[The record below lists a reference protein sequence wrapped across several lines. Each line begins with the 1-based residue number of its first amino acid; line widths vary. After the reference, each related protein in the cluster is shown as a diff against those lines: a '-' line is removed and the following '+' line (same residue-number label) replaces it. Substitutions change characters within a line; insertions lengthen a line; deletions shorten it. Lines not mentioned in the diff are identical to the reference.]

1 MPKALAS
8 IALTFSMLITNH
20 SMSSSAPTTTTTT
33 VVATITTTLVP
44 ASKMVEW
51 GKVAHCETGGN
62 WKHQGAMYEGGLG
75 ILAWNW
81 KYFGGLAYAPHAWL
95 ATPEQQVAIAIK
107 IQHGLPTPDQNGWC
121 AAW

>member
-20 SMSSSAPTTTTTT
+20 SMSSSAPTT
-33 VVATITTTLVP
+33 TTTLVP

-81 KYFGGLAYAPHAWL
+81 KYFGGLAYAPHAYL
-95 ATPEQQVAIAIK
+95 ATPQQQVAIAIK